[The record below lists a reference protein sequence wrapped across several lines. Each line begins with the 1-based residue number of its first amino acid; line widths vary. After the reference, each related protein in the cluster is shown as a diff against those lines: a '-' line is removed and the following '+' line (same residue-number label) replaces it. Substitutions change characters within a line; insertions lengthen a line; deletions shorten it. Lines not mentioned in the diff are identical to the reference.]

1 MKGKERENTEVKVL
15 PSSFPSLPSPVVE
28 CQWLLLVSCAHL
40 WLQEE
45 AGSDPYLQDHETQDD
60 GYGEAETQ
68 GETILRWPCPLFPSP
83 CQMPSEK
90 EE

>member
-1 MKGKERENTEVKVL
+1 MTRKERETAEAKVR
-15 PSSFPSLPSPVVE
+15 PSPFPSVPSPVVE
-28 CQWLLLVSCAHL
+28 RQWLLLVSCANL

-68 GETILRWPCPLFPSP
+68 GETILRWPCPLFASPSR
-83 CQMPSEK
+83 MPSEK